1 MRSRVYVTIERPY
14 VRPSVRPSVCLSHRS
29 TAATPVGAFA
39 AERLRTDDG
48 VGERRA
54 AGTPALGSR
63 YGQCHVDSRRTRLN
77 TDLFYNA
84 NSQGVI

>member
-1 MRSRVYVTIERPY
+1 MRSRVYVT
-14 VRPSVRPSVCLSHRS
+14 VKRPSVRPSVRLSHRS

-63 YGQCHVDSRRTRLN
+63 YGQCHVDSRRTRLMN